1 MFDLIAS
8 DLRSKG
14 YSIQKNALP
23 PGLISELLDT
33 FTAIPSE
40 ALKQAGIGRAHGQQW
55 NAEIRR
61 DEIAW
66 IESTHGGAAGRW
78 LEFSAQLQQYLN
90 RTLMLGLFSFE
101 SHFAHYAPGAFY
113 RTHVDAFKGQA
124 NRILSVV
131 LYLNP
136 EWGPEDGGEMILY
149 SDPGTLDVLETVQP
163 LGGTLAVFLSEDF
176 PHEVLPAKRHRYSIA
191 GWYRVNTSSMMRI
204 DPPA

>member
-8 DLRSKG
+8 DLRQKG
-14 YSIQKNALP
+14 YSVQKDALS
-23 PGLISELLDT
+23 PGLISELLRT
-33 FTAIPSE
+33 FTSIPSGE
-40 ALKQAGIGRAHGQQW
+40 LKQAGIGRAQGQQA
-55 NAEIRR
+55 NSEIRG

-66 IESTHGGAAGRW
+66 IESAHGGAAVQW

-90 RTLMLGLFSFE
+90 RSLMLGLFSFE

-113 RTHVDAFKGQA
+113 KTHVDAFKGQA
-124 NRILSVV
+124 NRVLSVV

-136 EWGPEDGGEMILY
+136 EWGFEDGGEMVLY
-149 SDPGTLDVLETVQP
+149 SDQGTQTVLETIQP

-176 PHEVLPAKRHRYSIA
+176 PHEVLPAKRDRYSIA
-191 GWYRVNTSSMMRI
+191 GWYRVNTSSTLRT